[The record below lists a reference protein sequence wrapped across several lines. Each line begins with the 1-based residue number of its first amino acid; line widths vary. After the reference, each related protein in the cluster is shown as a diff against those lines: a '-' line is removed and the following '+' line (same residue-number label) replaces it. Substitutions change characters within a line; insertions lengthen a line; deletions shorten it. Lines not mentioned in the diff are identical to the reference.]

1 MADRQVRT
9 WQGRSV
15 IEGIGRPQ
23 VEASFVA
30 DLIDRTIAVP
40 DAASIAA
47 ARVMS
52 RFIGRSCGGSTGT
65 NLWASLAIMQ
75 EMAAAGERG
84 AIVTILCDSGER
96 YRSTL
101 FDDAWL
107 AKRKLSC
114 VPYQR
119 QVEAMLIAPDV
130 SSGQARPALVQA
142 PPPRASVGG

>member
-1 MADRQVRT
+1 M
-9 WQGRSV
+9 

-30 DLIDRTIAVP
+30 ELIDRTIAVP
-40 DAASIAA
+40 DGASIAA

-65 NLWASLAIMQ
+65 NLWASLLIMQ

-84 AIVTILCDSGER
+84 ALVTILCDSGER

-101 FDDAWL
+101 FDDRWREA
-107 AKRKLSC
+107 RKLSC
-114 VPYQR
+114 GPYER
-119 QVEAMLIAPDV
+119 QLEAMLAAPNA
-130 SSGQARPALVQA
+130 SPGPARLAPVQA
-142 PPPRASVGG
+142 ASPRAAVGD